1 MAISFNNIPSDVRVP
16 LFYAEMDNSA
26 ANSAS
31 ASMRRLIVAQVNDDV
46 SGSELGSLVLV
57 PSVALAKNIG
67 GQGSMLAAMYET
79 WRKADPTGEV
89 WCVPLLNTEGAK
101 ASAKV
106 TLTGAATEAGLLNLY
121 VGGMRVQATV
131 VNGATAAQAATALS
145 VKINATPD
153 LPITA
158 AVEAGVLTLSCKW
171 SGASGNDIQLEFN
184 RQGKTNG
191 EVIPAGLT
199 AAGTAMTGG
208 VGTPDQL
215 KALAALGDE
224 PFEFICMPWT
234 DTATLDAWK
243 AAMDDS
249 TGRWSWARQ
258 LYGHVYS
265 AKRGTVGTLVA
276 AGQLRNDQHI
286 TLQGVENGVPQPVW
300 LQAAALA
307 ARTAVFISADA
318 SRPTQSGT
326 MPGIDPAPASQ
337 RFTLTERESLLRYGI
352 ATAYYEGGYVRI
364 QRSITTYQKNAY
376 GQADNSYLDSETM
389 HQSAFIIRRLQG
401 IITSK
406 YGRHKLANDGTRFGA
421 GQPIITPSTIR
432 GELIAQY
439 ARLEEEGHVEN
450 AETFA
455 QHLIVERDGNDPSRV
470 NVMFPPDYI
479 NGLRVFAL
487 LNQFRLQYDEAA

>member
-46 SGSELGSLVLV
+46 SGPELGSLVLV

-67 GQGSMLAAMYET
+67 GQGSMLASMYET

-89 WCVPLLNTEGAK
+89 WCLPLLNTEGAK
-101 ASAKV
+101 AGAKV

-199 AAGTAMTGG
+199 AAVTAMTGG

-286 TLQGVENGVPQPVW
+286 TCRVWKTVFRNRSGCRPLHWLHARRCSFLPTPAVLPRAAPCLASIRLRPVS
-300 LQAAALA
+300 
-307 ARTAVFISADA
+307 VS
-318 SRPTQSGT
+318 P
-326 MPGIDPAPASQ
+326 
-337 RFTLTERESLLRYGI
+337 
-352 ATAYYEGGYVRI
+352 
-364 QRSITTYQKNAY
+364 
-376 GQADNSYLDSETM
+376 
-389 HQSAFIIRRLQG
+389 
-401 IITSK
+401 
-406 YGRHKLANDGTRFGA
+406 
-421 GQPIITPSTIR
+421 
-432 GELIAQY
+432 
-439 ARLEEEGHVEN
+439 
-450 AETFA
+450 
-455 QHLIVERDGNDPSRV
+455 
-470 NVMFPPDYI
+470 
-479 NGLRVFAL
+479 
-487 LNQFRLQYDEAA
+487 

>member
-31 ASMRRLIVAQVNDDV
+31 AGMRRLIVAQVNDDV
-46 SGSELGSLVLV
+46 TGPEIGSLVLV
-57 PSVALAKNIG
+57 PSVALAKNLG

-89 WCVPLLNTEGAK
+89 WCLPLLNTEGAK
-101 ASAKV
+101 AVATV
-106 TLTGAATEAGLLNLY
+106 TVAGAATETGLLNLY
-121 VGGMRVQATV
+121 VGGVRVQATV
-131 VNGATAAQAATALS
+131 VNGATAAQAANALS

-153 LPITA
+153 LP
-158 AVEAGVLTLSCKW
+158 VRSVVDAGVLTLSCKW
-171 SGASGNDIQLEFN
+171 SGVSGNDIRLEFN
-184 RQGKTNG
+184 RLGKTNG
-191 EVIPAGLT
+191 EAIPAGLT
-199 AAGTAMTGG
+199 GEVTAMTGG
-208 VGTPDQL
+208 VGTPDQVQ
-215 KALAALGDE
+215 ALAALGDE
-224 PFEFICMPWT
+224 PFEFLCLPWT
-234 DTATLDAWK
+234 DTSTLDAWK

-286 TLQGVENGVPQPVW
+286 TIQAVEMAAPQPVW

-326 MPGIDPAPASQ
+326 MPGLDPAPASQ

-401 IITSK
+401 VITSK
-406 YGRHKLANDGTRFGA
+406 YGRHKLASDGTRFGA

-450 AETFA
+450 AEVFA